1 MHSEYD
7 VEVVGAVIVKRGR
20 RRPRNKKPVRENR
33 AKGRPRLEK
42 PLRKK
47 GPREKPRL
55 IKAPREKK
63 PLGRPRT
70 SLVIVSIPRATLSM
84 ILSQIRKRSNLRNRM
99 TN

>member
-1 MHSEYD
+1 MRSEYD

-20 RRPRNKKPVRENR
+20 QRPRKEKPVRENR
-33 AKGRPRLEK
+33 AKGRPRQEK

-47 GPREKPRL
+47 RPRERPRQ
-55 IKAPREKK
+55 IKGPREKK

-70 SLVIVSIPRATLSM
+70 SLVSVRIPRTTLSM
-84 ILSQIRKRSNLRNRM
+84 ILGQIRKRSNLSRM